1 MVFLCPCEV
10 CLGFLHVI
18 RRVIIRIILLFL
30 LLWAVVAGAVLPL
43 WFFQDRRADLDR
55 RGLEAANK
63 LEELL
68 ADKQLWKVSQGL
80 QGARQFQDTFAPDES
95 A

>member
-1 MVFLCPCEV
+1 MWFSYVRARSAWLFAYHSE
-10 CLGFLHVI
+10 GNNKNNI
-18 RRVIIRIILLFL
+18 IILIIMGGCR
-30 LLWAVVAGAVLPL
+30 GAVLSL

>member
-10 CLGFLHVI
+10 CLAFLHII
-18 RRVIIRIILLFL
+18 RRVIIRIILFL
-30 LLWAVVAGAVLPL
+30 LLWAVVAGAVLSL

>member
-10 CLGFLHVI
+10 CLAFLHII

-30 LLWAVVAGAVLPL
+30 LLWAVVAGAVLSL
-43 WFFQDRRADLDR
+43 WFFQDRRADLDL

>member
-1 MVFLCPCEV
+1 MA
-10 CLGFLHVI
+10 FLHII
-18 RRVIIRIILLFL
+18 RRVIIRIILFL
-30 LLWAVVAGAVLPL
+30 LLWAVVAGAVLSL

-55 RGLEAANK
+55 RGLEAANM